1 MTDMPATVHGPLT
14 NSLWRELLDYIPVP
28 ALLFR
33 IEDSDQARLIFAN
46 RDIENVLGFTPA
58 EYVLESESDGRV
70 QRELNS
76 LVDRIAN
83 LSHRDDSSSGKVEL
97 REVQLTCSTGIS
109 LSFVFRFRIFLSKT
123 AGTHFIVV
131 TISDSVRVNRLRE
144 HATAAK
150 EPVNANRAGAAVMN
164 TPGRGPFVADTG
176 AGMPEI
182 SAARIV
188 PYDQMSANYLR
199 EVLDY
204 TGGKIYGRD
213 GAAALLK
220 MKPTT
225 LQSKLKKLG
234 VR

>member
-1 MTDMPATVHGPLT
+1 MPATVYSPLT

-33 IEDSDQARLIFAN
+33 IEESDQARLIFAN

-58 EYVLESESDGRV
+58 EYVLQSESDGCV

-76 LVDRIAN
+76 LVDQIAY
-83 LSHRDDSSSGKVEL
+83 LSHHDYRSTEKMDGWEVEL
-97 REVQLTCSTGIS
+97 TGSTGTR
-109 LSFVFRFRIFLSKT
+109 LSFTFRFRIFLSKT

-131 TISDSVRVNRLRE
+131 TLDDSVRVNWLQS
-144 HATAAK
+144 HATAGK
-150 EPVNANRAGAAVMN
+150 EPVKANEAGAEILYYS
-164 TPGRGPFVADTG
+164 GRGHFVAG
-176 AGMPEI
+176 SGSRMPEI
-182 SAARIV
+182 SSAAIV
-188 PYDQMSANYLR
+188 PYDLMISNYLR
-199 EVLDY
+199 DVLDY
-204 TGGKIYGRD
+204 TGGKIYGKD